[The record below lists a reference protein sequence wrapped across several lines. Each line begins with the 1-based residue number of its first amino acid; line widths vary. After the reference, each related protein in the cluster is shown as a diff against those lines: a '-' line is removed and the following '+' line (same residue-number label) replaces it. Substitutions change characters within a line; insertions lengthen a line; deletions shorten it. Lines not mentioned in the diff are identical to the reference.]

1 MPTFTHESLR
11 GLSAFITGG
20 SRGIGLEIAC
30 KLAAQGVNV
39 AIAAKTVEP
48 HPKLEGTIHTAK
60 AAIEGAAQFGA
71 RALALQMDVREE
83 DQVQAALEATAE
95 AFGGID
101 LVINNASAIALQGTE
116 AMDMKRF
123 DLIQQINTRGT
134 FMVSK
139 LALPWLKASR
149 HGHILALAP
158 PLNLAPHWFGPHLGY
173 SLGKYGM
180 SLCILGLAEE
190 LKGAGIA
197 ANALWPRTLIATAAV
212 SNIVGSEA
220 TFLRSRKPAIMADA
234 AVEIL
239 ARDPRQLTGNFF
251 IDDDVLSASGVTD
264 FSPYRCDPN
273 GELQLDM
280 FLEPEMPLP
289 QGSDLKGH
297 PHA

>member
-1 MPTFTHESLR
+1 MPIFTHKHLR

-20 SRGIGLEIAC
+20 SRGIGLQIAC
-30 KLAAQGVNV
+30 QLAAQGVNV

-60 AAIEGAAQFGA
+60 AAIEGAAAQGA
-71 RALALQMDVREE
+71 RVLALQMDVREE
-83 DQVQAALEATAE
+83 DQVRAVLATTAE
-95 AFGGID
+95 TFGGLD
-101 LVINNASAIALQGTE
+101 LVINNASAIALLPTE

-139 LALPWLKASR
+139 FALPYLKASR

-180 SLCILGLAEE
+180 SLCVLGLAEE
-190 LKGAGIA
+190 LRPHGIGV
-197 ANALWPRTLIATAAV
+197 NALWPRTLIATAAV
-212 SNIVGSEA
+212 SNVVGSQDSFKRA
-220 TFLRSRKPAIMADA
+220 RKPLIMAHA

-239 ARDPRQLTGNFF
+239 ASDPKVKTGQFL
-251 IDDDVLSASGVTD
+251 IDDQVLDDAGLTD
-264 FSPYRCDPN
+264 FSPYRIDPS
-273 GELQLDM
+273 GTLELDM
-280 FLEPEMPLP
+280 FLEPDMPLP
-289 QGSDLKGH
+289 KGSDLKGVFQ
-297 PHA
+297 

>member
-1 MPTFTHESLR
+1 MPIFTHNHLR

-30 KLAAQGVNV
+30 QLAAQGVNV
-39 AIAAKTVEP
+39 AIAAKTVDP

-60 AAIEGAAQFGA
+60 AQIEAAAGFGA
-71 RALALQMDVREE
+71 RVVALQMDVREE
-83 DQVQAALEATAE
+83 AQVREAVDATAHT
-95 AFGGID
+95 FGGLD
-101 LVINNASAIALQGTE
+101 MVINNASAIALLSTE

-123 DLIQQINTRGT
+123 DLIQQVNTRGT

-139 LALPWLKASR
+139 FALPYLKASR

-180 SLCILGLAEE
+180 SLCVLGLAEE
-190 LKGAGIA
+190 LRPHGIA

-212 SNIVGSEA
+212 SNIVGSEESFKRA
-220 TFLRSRKPAIMADA
+220 RKPLIMAHA

-239 ARDPRQLTGNFF
+239 AADPKAQTGQFL
-251 IDDDVLSASGVTD
+251 IDDQVLSAAGVTD
-264 FSPYRCDPN
+264 FTPYRFDPN
-273 GELQLDM
+273 GTLELDM
-280 FLEPEMPLP
+280 FLEPDMPLP
-289 QGSDLKGH
+289 KGSDLEGLSL
-297 PHA
+297 